1 MRSKLLDKGAELILL
16 QQDATKFLQERN
28 LAIVTVTYP
37 PAITTTTIASPTATS
52 IQSVIRTPASAGPTS
67 AGSTSNINNDDDDCT
82 LIAFCSICGLLV
94 ISALITICHLCSRLE
109 CCKTVLN
116 KCHPTCCSSSCKN
129 TKHIRNCCCWGQSA
143 SKTLSGDKGIEMI
156 EQIRVKP
163 YFTIDD
169 KDTQDRQEIRQLLD
183 QTTTSFSHQPN
194 PRSAPLEEG
203 VYRDPEH
210 LRIHQ
215 DLSKP
220 CQEQ

>member
-1 MRSKLLDKGAELILL
+1 
-16 QQDATKFLQERN
+16 
-28 LAIVTVTYP
+28 
-37 PAITTTTIASPTATS
+37 
-52 IQSVIRTPASAGPTS
+52 
-67 AGSTSNINNDDDDCT
+67 
-82 LIAFCSICGLLV
+82 
-94 ISALITICHLCSRLE
+94 
-109 CCKTVLN
+109 
-116 KCHPTCCSSSCKN
+116 
-129 TKHIRNCCCWGQSA
+129 
-143 SKTLSGDKGIEMI
+143 MI